1 MINRRVYIINGWKV
15 TGRENIR
22 QLENELYDINEDYT
36 DDLDG
41 FYIYDNMCGEYIY
54 FGAILDRL
62 DLDKDFGDVIINEKL
77 LFDAAEKYKKF
88 LNENP
93 KYAEV
98 FQKYINNEQP
108 QVMVVLRVW

>member
-1 MINRRVYIINGWKV
+1 MIDREVYIINGWKV

-22 QLENELYDINEDYT
+22 QLEDELYNINEDYT

-41 FYIYDNMCGEYIY
+41 FYVQDGMCGEYIY
-54 FGAILDRL
+54 FGAILDSF
-62 DLDKDFGDVIINEKL
+62 DPDEDFADVVINEKL
-77 LFDAAEKYKKF
+77 LFEKYKKF

-98 FQKYINNEQP
+98 LKNYTNEEPP
-108 QVMVVLRVW
+108 QVIVALHVW